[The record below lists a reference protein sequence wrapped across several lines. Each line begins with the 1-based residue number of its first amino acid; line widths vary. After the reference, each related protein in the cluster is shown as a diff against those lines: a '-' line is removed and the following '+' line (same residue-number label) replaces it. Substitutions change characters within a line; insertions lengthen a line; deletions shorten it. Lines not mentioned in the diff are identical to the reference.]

1 MLVTFYL
8 SGPYSSTT
16 VSSQFTIVGNP
27 GAETFT
33 GITKTQLL
41 SGHPLTFSESVTGGT
56 VTTTEPETCVGTVVN
71 WLVNPEPT
79 PTPTPT
85 TVELQ
90 VYGKDEYITPQNA
103 TMTYTVNGGSS
114 FNLIT
119 LEPLPSNCGLI
130 GTISGLALN
139 DVVVITSVD
148 TYPML
153 GVGSST
159 CPTLTGTATSYT
171 HTVGVSS
178 GFDYVAITINSNVSV

>member
-8 SGPYSSTT
+8 SGPYSAST
-16 VSSQFTIVGNP
+16 VASEFTIVGNP
-27 GAETFT
+27 GAETFP
-33 GITKTQLL
+33 GVLKAQLL
-41 SGHPLTFSESVTGGT
+41 TGHSLTFSESVTGGT
-56 VTTTEPETCVGTVVN
+56 VTATDATCEGTSVN

-114 FNLIT
+114 LNLIT

-130 GTISGLALN
+130 GTISGLVLG
-139 DVVVITSVD
+139 DVVVITSQD
-148 TYPML
+148 TYPMS
-153 GVGSST
+153 GADSST
-159 CPTLTGTATSYT
+159 CPTLVGTNTTYT

-178 GFDYVAITINSNVSV
+178 GIDYVALTINSNLNV